1 MHHSCF
7 ITTSHLMKWRAY
19 IIVMC
24 KTQYKYL
31 RPQLMIIQ
39 QGTNGHFAFL
49 EEYLPFSSGIPSD
62 SIPTSQCRTSFC
74 RCLNIESERM
84 VQ

>member
-7 ITTSHLMKWRAY
+7 ITIILLMKCAY
-19 IIVMC
+19 IIVIC
-24 KTQYKYL
+24 KTPYKYL
-31 RPQLMIIQ
+31 LAELMIIQ